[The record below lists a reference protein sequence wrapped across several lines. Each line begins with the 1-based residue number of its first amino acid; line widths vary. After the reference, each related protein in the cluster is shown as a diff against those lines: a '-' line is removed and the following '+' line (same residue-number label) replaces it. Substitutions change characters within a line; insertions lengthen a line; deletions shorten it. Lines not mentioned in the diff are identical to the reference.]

1 MIRLSLSEAELA
13 KEEERSKKW
22 FVKLRNSQSAE
33 YQFVSCLSWPS
44 AARFLVAVDCRF
56 AKEGFGERCE
66 SFFFLHKF
74 LESPFLDP
82 SSCFLINCAFPS
94 YLSLLLYSLPLASRT
109 RVDSIKDQT
118 SLSSASLPS
127 SSNSSRHFRHMTV
140 LWTISGRMLFE
151 PYTYLQSRAYVYS
164 RAILAFSYCFF
175 FSSGLPFDL
184 NVTAFKEDGDS
195 RYRKERIIRLF
206 GRFFDSC

>member
-1 MIRLSLSEAELA
+1 M
-13 KEEERSKKW
+13 
-22 FVKLRNSQSAE
+22 
-33 YQFVSCLSWPS
+33 
-44 AARFLVAVDCRF
+44 VDWF
-56 AKEGFGERCE
+56 AKERLGERCE

-127 SSNSSRHFRHMTV
+127 SSNSSRHFRHMT
-140 LWTISGRMLFE
+140 LLCTISGRMLFE

-175 FSSGLPFDL
+175 FSSGLPLDL
-184 NVTAFKEDGDS
+184 Q
-195 RYRKERIIRLF
+195 RYSLQRRWRLKIQERKDQQIIRPLL
-206 GRFFDSC
+206 RQLLVLPLHHRMRK